1 MSIDEEKELEEKKD
15 REYRALESDLKNIK
29 TKIINSNNR
38 LTSIKNDIEDGL
50 LLNDNIAEE
59 ELINNLIERGSNLV
73 TGIESII
80 RQVSSNI

>member
-38 LTSIKNDIEDGL
+38 LTSIKKDIEDGL